1 MSSKSAFKGGID
13 PPEEEPLISAVYAQ
27 CHSKFE
33 ELVDI
38 IRNDWR
44 EELKQFADEIA
55 KFKLWAG
62 NMGAMH
68 SGRRYEISLDYRL
81 KRAPFYK
88 AQVSI
93 L

>member
-1 MSSKSAFKGGID
+1 MSR
-13 PPEEEPLISAVYAQ
+13 PEGEPLISDVYAQ
-27 CHSKFE
+27 CHVKFH

-38 IRNDWR
+38 IRNYR
-44 EELKQFADEIA
+44 HEELKKFADEFA
-55 KFKLWAG
+55 KLKLWVG

-68 SGRRYEISLDYRL
+68 SGKIYEISLDYRL
-81 KRAPFYK
+81 KQASFYK